1 MMLKGIN
8 PLVGPDL
15 LSVSRAMGHGDEIA
29 IVDANYPAEAHA
41 ERCLRADGHSVT
53 IMLEA
58 LLSVLPLDRLVAA
71 AAFRPVPPDAAG
83 HKVHREFDAIVA
95 KYEPGLPVVPLSG
108 DAFYERVKSAYAI
121 IATGERRFY
130 GNIILRKGVIDEDIE
145 PMLERSQIT
154 TQCHDIGK
162 VAV

>member
-1 MMLKGIN
+1 MLKGIN
-8 PLVGPDL
+8 PLLGPDL
-15 LSVSRAMGHGDEIA
+15 LAVLRAMGHGDEIA

-53 IMLEA
+53 VMLEA

-71 AAFRPVPPDAAG
+71 AAFRPAPPDAAG
-83 HKVHREFDAIVA
+83 HKVHGEFDAIVA
-95 KYEPGLPVVPLSG
+95 RYEPGLDVVPLLG

-121 IATGERRFY
+121 IATGERCLY
-130 GNIILRKGVIDEDIE
+130 GNIILRKGVIHEDVE
-145 PMLERSQIT
+145 PTPELSQRAM
-154 TQCHDIGK
+154 QSHDIGK